1 MHLTAFINPNS
12 TEAMTESC
20 AQSLR
25 AAAGA
30 AFEVRAVT
38 NHDGPPAIQGEAD
51 GKAAIPGLLSVLEEN
66 ADCDAFILGCFDDT
80 GLFEARDMSAKPVIG
95 IGQAAFH
102 LATIRYGR
110 FHVLTTLQQSVPVI
124 EENIARQGFA
134 GSCAAVLAS
143 GVPVLEL
150 EHNPDWSVAVLSD
163 HIREIE
169 RTSPN
174 PAIILGCAGMTNIH
188 ARLQSRHAAILV
200 DPVISAARMT
210 KALL

>member
-25 AAAGA
+25 AASGGV
-30 AFEVRAVT
+30 FEVRAVT

-51 GKAAIPGLLSVLEEN
+51 GKAAIPGL
-66 ADCDAFILGCFDDT
+66 
-80 GLFEARDMSAKPVIG
+80 FEARDMSAKPVIG

-102 LATIRYGR
+102 LATMRYGR